1 MKGYSRI
8 LRLSRRLLIVT
19 AMLLYF
25 VVTVWFLGRHAVGDS
40 VGGPLA
46 YLFTWDMFPNY
57 PAWSARRVALVE
69 TESGQYFQILPSR
82 HEQYRRGSQR
92 THSRLDLPRND
103 DAFRQAAE
111 VALND
116 FRKSQAATDNPP
128 TYVFL
133 LEQFWPVRFNLP
145 DDLYQAAYETENPRR
160 KSWRIVDESAV
171 GPNGELEWLPRP

>member
-1 MKGYSRI
+1 
-8 LRLSRRLLIVT
+8 
-19 AMLLYF
+19 MLAYLGMSL
-25 VVTVWFLGRHAVGDS
+25 WFLGRHAVGDS
-40 VGGPLA
+40 ASGPVP

-57 PAWSARRVALVE
+57 PSWSARRIALVE
-69 TESGQYFQILPSR
+69 TQSGQYFQILPSR
-82 HEQYRRGSQR
+82 RQQYRRGSEK

-103 DAFRQAAE
+103 DALRQAAE
-111 VALND
+111 VALAD
-116 FRKSQAATDNPP
+116 FRSSSASSDDPP

-145 DDLYQAAYETENPRR
+145 DDLYEAAYGTENPRR